1 MKQRAMYKKI
11 LTTSLAAIA
20 AVVVSAGERTLTLDE
35 YRDKMKGA
43 WVGQMVGVSWGQPTE
58 FKWKDEIIPAG
69 KVPEWA
75 SDFPLRMAYG
85 NDDLYVEMTFLD
97 TLEKNGLSV
106 SQRRAGLDFANSG
119 YRLWHANAEGRNAL
133 RRGIAPPDSG
143 HPQFNSCANDIDYQI
158 EADFSGLK
166 VIKEFSATFPDDADE
181 YKKELTGL
189 AARAKAAAAARKA
202 SAGNAEAKKREVRN
216 ASHGA

>member
-1 MKQRAMYKKI
+1 MNARHIVAAA
-11 LTTSLAAIA
+11 LAACVVGAGA
-20 AVVVSAGERTLTLDE
+20 AERRISLDE
-35 YRDKMKGA
+35 YRDRMRAGWLGPIAGVA
-43 WVGQMVGVSWGQPTE
+43 WGGPTE
-58 FKWKDEIIPAG
+58 FKWCHKIIPDDKLGPWKPSMINGAF
-69 KVPEWA
+69 KQ
-75 SDFPLRMAYG
+75 
-85 NDDLYVEMTFLD
+85 DDLYVEMTFLD